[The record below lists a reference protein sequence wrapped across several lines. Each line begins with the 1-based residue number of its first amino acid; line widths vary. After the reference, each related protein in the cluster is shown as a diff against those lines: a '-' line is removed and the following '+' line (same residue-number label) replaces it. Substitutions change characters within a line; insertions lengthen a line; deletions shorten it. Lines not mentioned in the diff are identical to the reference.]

1 MCYRQRGRCK
11 RYLLKGRRVEG
22 REVRKEKEGREGGSE
37 VKGERETKEKLGS
50 MISKERWETG

>member
-22 REVRKEKEGREGGSE
+22 REVRKEKGGREGGSE
-37 VKGERETKEKLGS
+37 VKGERERQRES
-50 MISKERWETG
+50 